1 MILHKMKFLVAAASA
16 VALIASLVFGLTVHN
31 EISADPTYGATT
43 VAGPDGK
50 LIGVAPNTNTRS
62 HLNELL
68 DVE

>member
-1 MILHKMKFLVAAASA
+1 MKFLVAAASA

-31 EISADPTYGATT
+31 GISADPTYGAIT
-43 VAGPDGK
+43 VAARDGK
-50 LIGVAPNTNTRS
+50 LIGVAPNQSTRS